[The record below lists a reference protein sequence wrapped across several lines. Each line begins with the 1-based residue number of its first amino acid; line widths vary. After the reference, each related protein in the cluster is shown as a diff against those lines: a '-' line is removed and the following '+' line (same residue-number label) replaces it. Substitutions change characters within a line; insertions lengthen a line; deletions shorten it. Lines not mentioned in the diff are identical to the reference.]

1 MIWTDTFTFFD
12 TVDYI
17 ALATLLAGWWLIGW
31 VIEHGAGTRQSVSML
46 MVQYRAEWMRHMATR
61 EPRVFDA
68 QILGSLRQGT
78 AFFASATMIAIG
90 GCLAL
95 LGNTEQLVTIAE
107 DLTLGNDPTIV
118 WEIKVLVI
126 LGFLANAFFKFVWAN
141 RLFGYCGV
149 IMGAVP
155 NDPDHPDV
163 QLRTQQ
169 AAEISNFS
177 ARSFNRGLR
186 AIYFSLAATAW
197 LLGAYA
203 LLIAAMTTC
212 LMLVRREFMSHS
224 HATLSRGALS
234 QSPTQS

>member
-1 MIWTDTFTFFD
+1 MTLTETLTLFAPEDF
-12 TVDYI
+12 I
-17 ALATLLAGWWLIGW
+17 ALGLLVAGWWLIGW
-31 VIEHGAGTRQSVSML
+31 FIENGFGQRQSVSML
-46 MVQYRAEWMRHMATR
+46 MVQYREEWMTHMITR

-95 LGNTEQLVTIAE
+95 LGNTDRLVNIAE
-107 DLTLGNDPTIV
+107 DLTLEGDPIIV

-126 LGFLANAFFKFVWAN
+126 LGFLANSFFKFVWAN

-149 IMGAVP
+149 VMGAVP
-155 NDPDHPDV
+155 NDPSHANTRI
-163 QLRTQQ
+163 RTDQ

-186 AIYFSLAATAW
+186 AIYFALAATAW
-197 LLGAYA
+197 LLGPWA
-203 LLIAAMTTC
+203 LVLAALVTC
-212 LMLVRREFMSHS
+212 LMLIRREFMSQS
-224 HATLSRGALS
+224 HCTLSRDGLS
-234 QSPTQS
+234 QSPTQT

>member
-1 MIWTDTFTFFD
+1 M
-12 TVDYI
+12 TVATALSLFVPMDFI
-17 ALATLLAGWWLIGW
+17 ALALLVGGWWLIGIA
-31 VIEHGAGTRQSVSML
+31 IELGVGGRKSVSML
-46 MVQYRAEWMRHMATR
+46 MVHYRVEWMHQMITR
-61 EPRVFDA
+61 EPRIFDA
-68 QILGSLRQGT
+68 QILASLRQGT

-95 LGNTEQLVTIAE
+95 LGNTDRLVGIAE
-107 DLTLGNDPTIV
+107 DLTLGNDPKIV

-149 IMGAVP
+149 IMAAVP
-155 NDPDHPDV
+155 NDISDPAT
-163 QLRTQQ
+163 RTRSDQ

-197 LLGAYA
+197 LLGPWA
-203 LLIAAMTTC
+203 LAAAASATC
-212 LMLVRREFMSHS
+212 LMLTRREFFSHS
-224 HATLSRGALS
+224 HKALSRALPDTS
-234 QSPTQS
+234 RTET

>member
-1 MIWTDTFTFFD
+1 MTMMDTFALFD
-12 TVDYI
+12 PVDYA
-17 ALATLLAGWWLIGW
+17 ALAALVVGWWVIGW
-31 VIEHGAGTRQSVSML
+31 IIEHGIGQRCSVSML
-46 MVQYRAEWMRHMATR
+46 MVQYREEWMTHMITR

-95 LGNTEQLVTIAE
+95 LGNAEQLVNIAE
-107 DLTLGNDPTIV
+107 DLTLGQDPVIV

-149 IMGAVP
+149 VMGAVP
-155 NDPDHPDV
+155 NDPNHADV
-163 QLRTQQ
+163 ALRTSQ

-197 LLGAYA
+197 LLGPWA
-203 LLIAAMTTC
+203 LMAAAATTC
-212 LMLVRREFMSHS
+212 LMLVRREFMSQS

-234 QSPTQS
+234 QTPTQS